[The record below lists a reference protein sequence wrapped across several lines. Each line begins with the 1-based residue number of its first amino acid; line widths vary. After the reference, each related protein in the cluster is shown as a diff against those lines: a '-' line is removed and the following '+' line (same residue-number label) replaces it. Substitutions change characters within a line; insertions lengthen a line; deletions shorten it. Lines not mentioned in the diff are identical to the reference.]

1 VSVQAKGR
9 STMALYSASENIECH
24 RVRFVLAEKGINVE
38 IVDVDTDP
46 SSAADL
52 AELNPYNETPTL
64 VDRDLLLH
72 DAGVINDYLD
82 ERYPHP
88 PLMPVDPVSRARL
101 RLVHYRIL
109 RDWYP
114 LAREIEASTARKAD
128 KPRKQLKES
137 IIAAV
142 ELFNHGDY
150 VLGDELSLVDCTLGP
165 LFWRL
170 PVYGI
175 TLGKPGVAIQ
185 AYIQRLISRKSFKS
199 SLTLAERELILNLS

>member
-1 VSVQAKGR
+1 MTAAIKGR
-9 STMALYSASENIECH
+9 STMALYSSDRSIHCH
-24 RVRFVLAEKGINVE
+24 RVRFVLAEKGINVD
-38 IVDVDTDP
+38 IINISDND
-46 SSAADL
+46 SAAADL

-72 DAGVINDYLD
+72 NAGVINDYLD

-101 RLVHYRIL
+101 RLIHHRVI

-114 LAREIEASTARKAD
+114 MAD
-128 KPRKQLKES
+128 KIENAEPAEADKVRQQLTES
-137 IIAAV
+137 IVAAND
-142 ELFNHGDY
+142 LFKHSDF
-150 VLGDELSLVDCTLGP
+150 VLGDELSLVDCTLAP

-175 TLGKPGVAIQ
+175 NLGKPGATVQ
-185 AYIQRLISRKSFKS
+185 GYIQRLISRRSFKI
-199 SLTLAERELILNLS
+199 SLTRAEREMVLNAT

>member
-1 VSVQAKGR
+1 
-9 STMALYSASENIECH
+9 MALYSAPESIHCH

-38 IVDVDTDP
+38 IVDVENDP
-46 SSAADL
+46 SAAADL

-64 VDRDLLLH
+64 VDRDLLLY
-72 DAGVINDYLD
+72 DATVINDYLD

-101 RLVHYRIL
+101 RLVHYRVL

-114 LAREIEASTARKAD
+114 LAIEIESSGGKKAD

-137 IIAAV
+137 IIAAT
-142 ELFNHGDY
+142 ELFRMGDF

-170 PVYGI
+170 QVYGI
-175 TLGKPGVAIQ
+175 SLGKPGVAIQ
-185 AYIQRLISRKSFKS
+185 AYIQRLFSRDSFKA
-199 SLTLAERELILNLS
+199 SLTMAERELILNMS

>member
-1 VSVQAKGR
+1 MTAAIKGR
-9 STMALYSASENIECH
+9 STMALYSSDRSIHCH
-24 RVRFVLAEKGINVE
+24 RVRFVLAEKGINVDIINISDNE
-38 IVDVDTDP
+38 
-46 SSAADL
+46 SAAADL

-72 DAGVINDYLD
+72 NAGVINDYLD

-101 RLVHYRIL
+101 RLIHHRVI

-114 LAREIEASTARKAD
+114 LAEEIENAAPAEVD
-128 KPRKQLKES
+128 KVRQQLKES
-137 IIAAV
+137 IVAAND
-142 ELFNHGDY
+142 LFKHSDF
-150 VLGDELSLVDCTLGP
+150 VLGDELSLVDCTLAP

-175 TLGKPGVAIQ
+175 NLGKPGATVQ
-185 AYIQRLISRKSFKS
+185 GYIQRLISRRSFKV
-199 SLTLAERELILNLS
+199 SLTRAEREMVLNAT